1 MNEEKKKKKKKCVCC
16 GLYPFR
22 FGLSFAFVS
31 FRDFILLILGRS
43 PEHESLLHPEP
54 QQMGHHCI
62 GWCPVLGGKQRVSA
76 SVIDCGW

>member
-1 MNEEKKKKKKKCVCC
+1 MSRKGTV
-16 GLYPFR
+16 G
-22 FGLSFAFVS
+22 
-31 FRDFILLILGRS
+31 ILRMESTVEWVRSERRRRKDSGSDRLILCEGS
-43 PEHESLLHPEP
+43 GEHESLLHPEP